1 MMLLMFEWALSCHS
15 AIENEEHS
23 ILYLSKKFSDA
34 QRKSGRIEKESSAI
48 IYAIKKLKYYLFGHN
63 FTIETDPNPLVWFK
77 TNAGANP
84 RLMRWSLA
92 LQLFQY
98 KVIHKAGKK
107 HLNADALS
115 RSEIGLKEEKE

>member
-1 MMLLMFEWALSCHS
+1 M
-15 AIENEEHS
+15 
-23 ILYLSKKFSDA
+23 
-34 QRKSGRIEKESSAI
+34 
-48 IYAIKKLKYYLFGHN
+48 LKYYLDGQN

-84 RLMRWSLA
+84 LLMRWSLA
-92 LQLFQY
+92 LQPFQY

-115 RSEIGLKEEKE
+115 RNEIGLKEEEKAPLLLYHEEMTTELSPRSNARGTLMGYKTARPYANLKGFREFGSF

>member
-1 MMLLMFEWALSCHS
+1 MK
-15 AIENEEHS
+15 NEAHP
-23 ILYLSKKFSDA
+23 ILYLSKKFSDS
-34 QRKSGRIEKESSAI
+34 QRKYGTTEKECTAI
-48 IYAIKKLKYYLFGHN
+48 IYAIKKLKYYLDGQN
-63 FTIETDPNPLVWFK
+63 FTIETDPNHLVWFK

-98 KVIHKAGKK
+98 KVIHKSGKK